1 MYKILSLNLLFFF
14 LTLGANS
21 EIVKNINIQGNQR
34 ISDETI
40 KVYGEIELNK
50 ELDEEKINNILKNLY
65 STDFFENIEVSIINQ
80 TLNINLKEYPLI
92 NSIDLRGEKS
102 NTVKKS
108 ILEKLSL
115 KSKNSFIESK
125 LNNDVVFLKKIYASL
140 GYNFASVESK
150 IEKFSNNRV
159 NLIYVIDKGKKTYI
173 KNINFIGEKKIKEK
187 RLRDIIVSEENKF
200 WKFLSKNTF
209 LNSNNIDLDKRLLVN
224 YYKSLGYYDVQVLS
238 SNAEVSQENSTS
250 LTYSI
255 NAGNRYKVSKISTNL
270 AEVFNRD
277 IFTPLEKNYK
287 KLVGKYYSPFKITK
301 LLDELDLLISAN
313 DLQFVEHSV
322 NEILDTN
329 NIEIIINIYEGKKQL
344 VEKLNIIGNSIT
356 EEEVIRSELL
366 IDEGDPFSK
375 LKLEQSVAKLKGR
388 NLFGEVNP
396 RVLDGSLADKKIIEI
411 QVEEKPT
418 GEISAGA
425 GVGTGGGSFSF
436 MIAENNWLGKG
447 INLTTGLDVSKET
460 FTGGINVNNPNYNF
474 SGNSLNYFIE
484 NTRNDKPDSGYKNKI
499 VTTGIGSSFEQY
511 RNIFL
516 SPKIIY
522 SFDDLEVLD
531 SASSSM
537 KKQKGT
543 FSDLS
548 LEYGI
553 SFDNRDKIYNPTDG
567 YLSSFS
573 QSLPIVAD
581 APSVRNSYQLN
592 LYNTFN

>member
-14 LTLGANS
+14 LTFGANS

-50 ELDEEKINNILKNLY
+50 EFDEEKINNILKNLY

-447 INLTTGLDVSKET
+447 INLTTGLDVSK
-460 FTGGINVNNPNYNF
+460 
-474 SGNSLNYFIE
+474 
-484 NTRNDKPDSGYKNKI
+484 
-499 VTTGIGSSFEQY
+499 
-511 RNIFL
+511 
-516 SPKIIY
+516 
-522 SFDDLEVLD
+522 
-531 SASSSM
+531 
-537 KKQKGT
+537 
-543 FSDLS
+543 
-548 LEYGI
+548 
-553 SFDNRDKIYNPTDG
+553 
-567 YLSSFS
+567 
-573 QSLPIVAD
+573 
-581 APSVRNSYQLN
+581 
-592 LYNTFN
+592 